1 MTRIFLPLLTTALLA
16 IAAQP
21 ARATEW
27 LDCISFDFKQRL
39 QLLAGGVDFRQFSA
53 ATLYVNGV
61 DWSTSPEAQ
70 PGQPLDI
77 GQAFWDGETLLV
89 DLIDPAAQSVLAEL
103 RVFATSEGADD
114 VKGGV
119 LRVPGTGAW
128 VVVCSGP

>member
-1 MTRIFLPLLTTALLA
+1 MTRTFLPFLTTALLA

-27 LDCISFDFKQRL
+27 LDCVSFDFKQRI

-77 GQAFWDGETLLV
+77 GQAFWDGKTLLV
-89 DLIDPAAQSVLAEL
+89 DLIDPAAQAVLAEL